1 MLELSYDAH
10 LVYFLCAWYFLIFSY
25 KTYYLLKKMF
35 FELKCIMCVAH
46 DCIFCQFKQRKAN
59 KRISL
64 GFSQSFS
71 FKKTKKNWGRPK
83 LEEQEVN
90 LILTQSSR
98 GSIAFDPFFIYLHWF
113 SFYWCNLF
121 LFFPAFSVY
130 VCFDLNLLDVLD
142 GGGSGHSMKI
152 HLPGWLFFFYDNKN
166 CIT

>member
-98 GSIAFDPFFIYLHWF
+98 GSIAFDLFFYLSTLVFFLLVQSLPFFPGLFCIRVLWF
-113 SFYWCNLF
+113 KSLRCAWWRWFWTLNENTFTWVTIFF
-121 LFFPAFSVY
+121 L
-130 VCFDLNLLDVLD
+130 
-142 GGGSGHSMKI
+142 
-152 HLPGWLFFFYDNKN
+152 WQ
-166 CIT
+166 